1 MNDSGDTL
9 RIDKWLWAARFFKTR
24 ALAAEAVGGGHV
36 HVNGTR
42 VKPSRPLRVGDRL
55 RITRSGI
62 TWEVEVRALHDKR
75 RPAAEAQQLYEETPE
90 SRRAREEAAEARRLA
105 RLATPRTEHRPDRRD
120 RHRIRRFM
128 GKE

>member
-1 MNDSGDTL
+1 MKDSGDTL

-55 RITRSGI
+55 RITRSGL
-62 TWEVEVRALHDKR
+62 TWEVEVRALLDKR
-75 RPAAEAQQLYEETPE
+75 RPAAEAQQLYEETPQ

-105 RLATPRTEHRPDRRD
+105 RLAAPQTEHRPDRRD

>member
-1 MNDSGDTL
+1 MNDSSDTL

-36 HVNGTR
+36 HVNGAR
-42 VKPSRPLRVGDRL
+42 VKPSRPLRVGDHL
-55 RITRSGI
+55 RITRSGT
-62 TWEVEVRALHDKR
+62 TWEVEVRALLDKR

-105 RLATPRTEHRPDRRD
+105 RLATPQTEQRPDRRD
-120 RHRIRRFM
+120 RHRIRRFK